1 MTTRIQPTTMPPIAI
16 RRPSTV
22 STCTASQIR
31 GTPCSRGRWEQPASR
46 SVDSSEDATSQ
57 EDQVQADGSMAEASE
72 FHAACAVLG
81 LNQAASVSEAKSAF
95 RVRAALLHP
104 DVHQSGGA
112 HRMDAA
118 TDAMQQLND
127 AYQLVLT
134 SLEAGNTK
142 PVIRGQR
149 AVVRRCSRCRY
160 RFQDT
165 ANEAMVV
172 CPRCGQRTP
181 RSVAR
186 RSFVLPFSS
195 ALGSRDRLRQAA
207 NEAATHQAHRTSRPP
222 QSLARRD

>member
-1 MTTRIQPTTMPPIAI
+1 M
-16 RRPSTV
+16 
-22 STCTASQIR
+22 
-31 GTPCSRGRWEQPASR
+31 
-46 SVDSSEDATSQ
+46 
-57 EDQVQADGSMAEASE
+57 QADGSMAEASE

-81 LNQAASVSEAKSAF
+81 LNQAPSMSEAKSAF

-112 HRMDAA
+112 HRMEAA

-172 CPRCGQRTP
+172 CPRCGQRHRGASRGA
-181 RSVAR
+181 RSY
-186 RSFVLPFSS
+186 
-195 ALGSRDRLRQAA
+195 SRPRLRSGREIVSVKRRTTQQRR
-207 NEAATHQAHRTSRPP
+207 EPIGRLAHL
-222 QSLARRD
+222 SLWLDG